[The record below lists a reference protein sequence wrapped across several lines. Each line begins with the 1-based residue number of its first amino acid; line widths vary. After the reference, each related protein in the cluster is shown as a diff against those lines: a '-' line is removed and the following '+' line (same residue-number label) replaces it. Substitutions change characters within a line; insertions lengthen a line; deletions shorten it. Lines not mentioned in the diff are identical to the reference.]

1 MKNNYK
7 YYGIFS
13 IIFLAMNVLSIIIV
27 FLLWDFNSTINTIIS
42 FSSLIFIPLFSIV
55 MVFYILKMNLSV
67 KTSAIIVYI
76 IIVLYR
82 SFEVF
87 VFKDSLLLLWGSL
100 NSICSLLGIILKDG
114 TDYLYWWSVPVFS
127 TIQPL
132 CIVLFYSI
140 WKKQGRLS

>member
-100 NSICSLLGIILKDG
+100 NSISSLLGIILKDG

>member
-13 IIFLAMNVLSIIIV
+13 IVFLTMNVLSIIIV

-76 IIVLYR
+76 IIFLYR

-100 NSICSLLGIILKDG
+100 NSISSLLGIILKDG

-140 WKKQGRLS
+140 WKNQGRLS

>member
-100 NSICSLLGIILKDG
+100 NSISSLLGIILKDG
-114 TDYLYWWSVPVFS
+114 TDCLYWWSVPVFS

-140 WKKQGRLS
+140 WKKQGRLA